1 MSIASKIGKVA
12 RSLLPVAIG
21 LSLSTYFGYHA
32 VYGARGMQAIE
43 RLDERITA
51 ANEVLALELQ
61 RRAALE
67 RRVALLRPNS
77 LDPDLLEER
86 ARNLLSVGRAD
97 EVILLDAPREPGK
110 RPVRVT
116 SP

>member
-1 MSIASKIGKVA
+1 MSIVSRIGKFA

-21 LSLSTYFGYHA
+21 VGLSAYFGYHA
-32 VYGARGMQAIE
+32 VYGARGMLAIE
-43 RLDERITA
+43 RLDERIA
-51 ANEVLALELQ
+51 ASTEVLELELV

-67 RRVALLRPNS
+67 RRVALLRPSS

-86 ARNLLSVGRAD
+86 ARSLLSVGRPD
-97 EVILLDAPREPGK
+97 EVILLDAPREPAK